1 MGDFFTVLSAI
12 FGSQFTFESISLIF
26 TFLESQ
32 LAISLF
38 CRRFPHRKPYVF
50 RLVFAAAESIVL
62 CYLLAI
68 WNTLAGTLFV
78 RVLCYLLICA
88 INLGFLAFCW
98 RGSAGETMI
107 AFCSGL
113 AAYQIGNKFFPL
125 LQNLCGMNDRGTISL
140 FHGAETATQPWE
152 YLLFYGTRI
161 AIYLLL
167 AILFRPKSDLA
178 TDTRTQRSVAA
189 LSVITLLI
197 VNVLV
202 CVARVYE
209 VESLAMSIVVKIFTI
224 AFSFIILMLS
234 AGIFQRSEREQQ
246 IVVLNQLMK
255 QEKMQFDSVKAN
267 MDTIN
272 MKCHDLKH
280 IISKLEGKLTSDEAD
295 SLREAIRFYDANI
308 DSGNEVLD
316 VVLCEKAMLCE
327 KNGIAFSC
335 MADGRKFTFLS
346 PVQTYSLFGNIID
359 NAIEAL
365 QKLDD
370 PDKKVISLICAEQ
383 DNALV
388 VEESNY
394 SSGALVFNNGIP
406 TTGKEDTSRHGF
418 GVRSIRY
425 IAEQY
430 GGVLELNT
438 VDDMFFLKIRFPKQ
452 NG

>member
-1 MGDFFTVLSAI
+1 MGDFFSFLTTL
-12 FGSQFTFESISLIF
+12 FGAYAFEAISLNF

-38 CRRFPHRKPYVF
+38 CWRFPRRKHYAL
-50 RLVFAAAESIVL
+50 RIVLGVAVSVLL
-62 CYLLAI
+62 CYLLAVL
-68 WNTLAGTLFV
+68 NTLAGSLVV
-78 RVLCYLLICA
+78 RVLCYLLICGL
-88 INLGFLAFCW
+88 NLGFLAFIW
-98 RGSAGETMI
+98 AGSPSETLM
-107 AFCSGL
+107 AFSAGL

-125 LQNLCGMNDRGTISL
+125 LQNLNGLNDRGTISL
-140 FHGAETATQPWE
+140 IHGSEAATQSWE
-152 YLLFYGTRI
+152 YLLFYGSRI
-161 AIYLLL
+161 AVYLLL
-167 AILFRPKSDLA
+167 AFLFRPKSDLA
-178 TDTRTQRSVAA
+178 GDSRTRREAA
-189 LSVITLLI
+189 SLSIITILI
-197 VNVLV
+197 VDVLV

-209 VESLAMSIVVKIFTI
+209 VESLALSVVVKIFTI
-224 AFSFIILMLS
+224 AFSFIILLLS
-234 AGIFQRSEREQQ
+234 AGIFQRGEREQQ

-280 IISKLEGKLTSDEAD
+280 IINKLEGKLTSGEAA

-308 DSGNEVLD
+308 NSGNEVLD

-346 PVQTYSLFGNIID
+346 PVQTYSLFGNIIE
-359 NAIEAL
+359 NAVEAL

-370 PDKKVISLICAEQ
+370 PDRKVISLVCAEQ
-383 DNALV
+383 DGAIV

-394 SSGALVFNNGIP
+394 FSGSLVFNDGIP
-406 TTGKEDTSRHGF
+406 TTGKEDASRHGF

-425 IAEQY
+425 IVEQY
-430 GGVLELNT
+430 GGTLELST